1 MLKHLEAHPGPS
13 QTVTEEVGVNGD
25 RQQGGTNR
33 CPRCSTAFSLRKTL
47 MRHIKK
53 NRCRGGNPPPLSG
66 IPDASSLPVSEAV
79 VQPEETS
86 GDRGDDY
93 LVMGPEEEGE
103 DMDME
108 ASSKLDCPTSLFL
121 FSCTLCNKMFNSYVN
136 MCRHRRLAHGRY
148 GICSPHWLLSRKLS
162 SKPSV
167 KHAVQS
173 PISSS
178 RSSQNSHDLSHI
190 VINAN
195 NNLNQFI
202 DGKKNHIRSVAPIV
216 SR

>member
-13 QTVTEEVGVNGD
+13 QTVTEENGD
-25 RQQGGTNR
+25 GQQGGTNR

-53 NRCRGGNPPPLSG
+53 NRCRGGNPPPPLPD
-66 IPDASSLPVSEAV
+66 IPDTHSKPESETGI
-79 VQPEETS
+79 QSGGTS
-86 GDRGDDY
+86 DPGDDY
-93 LVMGPEEEGE
+93 LAMGPEEENE
-103 DMDME
+103 EMDME
-108 ASSKLDCPTSLFL
+108 ASLRLGSPTSLFR
-121 FSCTLCNKMFNSYVN
+121 FACTLCNKMFNSYVN

-162 SKPSV
+162 NKPSL

-173 PISSS
+173 PINSS
-178 RSSQNSHDLSHI
+178 RNPQIFHDLSHI
-190 VINAN
+190 VTNAN
-195 NNLNQFI
+195 DNLNRFI
-202 DGKKNHIRSVAPIV
+202 DGKRNNIRSLAPTV